1 MPDLRSFFGGDRF
14 AARNGIELLELEEG
28 RALARLTVSGEHLNA
43 AGVVQGGAVFT
54 LADFAFAAAS
64 NSRGNVALAI
74 EAHVT
79 FLRAVREGVL
89 LAEAREESGS
99 RRLSTSSPGRLTGRT
114 TRCRY
119 PSSIGRR
126 RTRFPVSAKSAFAT
140 AGAMGGSPGSP
151 IPPGAAVLG
160 RMKVSTLGISEIRSG
175 SYT

>member
-1 MPDLRSFFGGDRF
+1 MSDLRTFFEGDRF
-14 AARNGIELLELEEG
+14 ATRNGIELLEVEEG

-79 FLRAVREGVL
+79 FLRAAREGFL

-99 RRLSTSSPGRLTGRT
+99 RRLSTCTVRVTGKGGELVALFT
-114 TRCRY
+114 
-119 PSSIGRR
+119 G
-126 RTRFPVSAKSAFAT
+126 T
-140 AGAMGGSPGSP
+140 AYRKDDPLP
-151 IPPGAAVLG
+151 LP
-160 RMKVSTLGISEIRSG
+160 
-175 SYT
+175 

>member
-1 MPDLRSFFGGDRF
+1 MSDLRSFFGGDRF

-99 RRLSTSSPGRLTGRT
+99 RRLSTCTVRVTGAGGELVALFT
-114 TRCRY
+114 
-119 PSSIGRR
+119 G
-126 RTRFPVSAKSAFAT
+126 T
-140 AGAMGGSPGSP
+140 AYRKDDPLP
-151 IPPGAAVLG
+151 LP
-160 RMKVSTLGISEIRSG
+160 
-175 SYT
+175 

>member
-1 MPDLRSFFGGDRF
+1 MSDLRSFFGGDRF

-99 RRLSTSSPGRLTGRT
+99 RRLSTCTVRVTEEGGELVALFTG
-114 TRCRY
+114 
-119 PSSIGRR
+119 
-126 RTRFPVSAKSAFAT
+126 T
-140 AGAMGGSPGSP
+140 AYRKDDPLP
-151 IPPGAAVLG
+151 LP
-160 RMKVSTLGISEIRSG
+160 
-175 SYT
+175 